1 MEFMY
6 TVIAVYDNYRT
17 SVETNDVNIAI
28 HALYNFATNGAMVDV
43 VDNYTGEV
51 LASANH
57 EENYITE
64 EWKLMIAG
72 WLIKY
77 GAEPA

>member
-6 TVIAVYDNYRT
+6 TVIAIYDDCRS

-28 HALYNFATNGAMVDV
+28 RALFNFAADGAVVDV
-43 VDNYTGEV
+43 VSGCTGEV
-51 LASANH
+51 LASANY

-77 GAEPA
+77 GEEPV